1 VAARYP
7 FCTREQGKEV
17 SITNYGAFVEIEP
30 GIEGLVHISEMSW
43 TRNVRHP
50 SKIVSIGETIDAVVL
65 KVDESEEK
73 ISLGMKQTEQDPW
86 VQLPLKY
93 PVGTRITGKVRN
105 LTSFGAFVEIEPGI
119 DGLVHTTA
127 MSWTKRVQH
136 PSEVVKKGD
145 TVDVVILNI
154 DSDNTRISLGLKQ
167 AQEDPW
173 LKIGESYPIGR
184 ELRGRTVRMMDKGVV
199 VDLGDDLE
207 GFVPLSQLGIPD
219 TDKPEEAVQEGQ
231 VVELKVLEV
240 DPIHH
245 RIVLAVLSYPDEPIV
260 PPVKIDFK
268 ATEGE

>member
-1 VAARYP
+1 VAAKYP
-7 FCTREQGKEV
+7 VGTRVQGKVV

-50 SKIVSIGETIDAVVL
+50 SKIVSIGETIEAVVL
-65 KVDESEEK
+65 KVDEAEEK

-86 VQLPLKY
+86 MVLPLKY
-93 PVGTRITGKVRN
+93 PVGTRISGKVRN

-119 DGLVHTTA
+119 DGLIHISD

-145 TVDVVILNI
+145 AVDVVILNI
-154 DSDNTRISLGLKQ
+154 DAENKRISLGLKQ

-173 LKIGESYPIGR
+173 LRIGEIYPINM
-184 ELRGRTVRMMDKGVV
+184 ELRGTVLRLMDKGVV
-199 VDLGDDLE
+199 VDVGNDIE
-207 GFVPLSQLGIPD
+207 GFVPMSQLGVPD
-219 TDKPEEAVQEGQ
+219 IENPADAVKEGQ
-231 VVELKVLEV
+231 PVDLRVLEV

-245 RIVLAVLSYPDEPIV
+245 RIVLAAVSWPNEEPAVEV
-260 PPVKIDFK
+260 P
-268 ATEGE
+268 AQG